1 VTLTLTLLRIFR
13 CCQATERLRATA
25 AKTKGLKERSWG
37 QKKKAKNRHVGFG
50 KELVSRERLFLSVRF
65 GF

>member
-1 VTLTLTLLRIFR
+1 MTLTLRCGFPLLPGDG
-13 CCQATERLRATA
+13 ALRATV

-37 QKKKAKNRHVGFG
+37 QRKKAKNRHVGFG

>member
-1 VTLTLTLLRIFR
+1 M
-13 CCQATERLRATA
+13 ERLRATA

-37 QKKKAKNRHVGFG
+37 QRKKAKNRHVGFG